1 MCSLIVSGGWT
12 SKIRYQYGEA
22 LVRALVLPCTWLSSH
37 CVLTRHFLGANKPT
51 ILLDLNLTLY
61 ALISLHDIPQ
71 SSISKYSLICREG
84 VTVLRTLAAR
94 RGGGHKSPTAVTT
107 APKCYCGNDLLG
119 LFLKLV

>member
-37 CVLTRHFLGANKPT
+37 CVLTRHFLGANKST

-107 APKCYCGNDLLG
+107 ALSTCTSHK
-119 LFLKLV
+119 F